1 MLAEGARGRWDWAQR
16 QSGWLEVAW
25 VVFAL
30 ANLVAMWLLPAWE
43 TVPFHFIWISL
54 TVVYGFRVW
63 DMERTG
69 WVLTAVV
76 VTTGVLL
83 LHEVSESFQPPDELT
98 EVPLMAAVFL
108 AMVWHARRRVV
119 AMEGERA
126 SLEANRRLLEGQ
138 RRFVQDASHELRTPI
153 TIAMG
158 HADLL
163 AREIRDPE
171 LAEDASIV
179 VDELLRLRR
188 LADRLLL
195 LASSADPDFLT
206 RSPTEVH
213 SLLAEARARW
223 APTERRF
230 VVERGNAAVAL
241 ADPERLGTAL
251 DALIE
256 NAVKQTEPGDEIR
269 LGARREGGRVAIR
282 VADSGPGIAP
292 EQLEAIFERFAR
304 LDVGRSRERGGV
316 GLGLAIV
323 RAIAEAHG
331 GSVRVRSALGQGSV
345 FEILLPASWAR
356 LEVARGPGC
365 SPPGPSTRRWS
376 PGWDAPAR
384 CTCAGC
390 GGRGVP
396 TATSPTVR
404 SASWSGWRCSRSR
417 CCRRSTPTRTRGF
430 RSTWSS
436 TCCSPW
442 SPRRC
447 SCWGRRSRCCC
458 APLPRRSG
466 GAGCCRCCAAG
477 RCGCSPPQW

>member
-1 MLAEGARGRWDWAQR
+1 MVAEEIRGRWDWPLR
-16 QSGWLEVAW
+16 QFGWLEVAW
-25 VVFAL
+25 VGFAV
-30 ANLVAMWLLPAWE
+30 ANLGGMWLVPTWE

-54 TVVYGFRVW
+54 TVVYGYRVW
-63 DMERTG
+63 DVERTG
-69 WVLTAVV
+69 WVLAAVV
-76 VTTGVLL
+76 ASTGALL
-83 LHEVSESFQPPDELT
+83 MLEVSKSSQPPDELT

-119 AMEGERA
+119 AMERERA
-126 SLEANRRLLEGQ
+126 SSEANRRLLEGQ

-171 LAEDASIV
+171 LAEDAGIV

-206 RSPTEVH
+206 TSPTEVH
-213 SLLAEARARW
+213 PLLAEARARW
-223 APTERRF
+223 APSERRF

-269 LGARREGGRVAIR
+269 LGARREGGRVAVW

-292 EQLEAIFERFAR
+292 EQLEAIFDRFAR
-304 LDVGRSRERGGV
+304 LDVGRSRDRGGV

-323 RAIAEAHG
+323 KAIAEAHG
-331 GSVRVRSALGQGSV
+331 GSIRVRSALGRGSV
-345 FEILLPASWAR
+345 FEVLLPAP
-356 LEVARGPGC
+356 L
-365 SPPGPSTRRWS
+365 
-376 PGWDAPAR
+376 
-384 CTCAGC
+384 
-390 GGRGVP
+390 
-396 TATSPTVR
+396 
-404 SASWSGWRCSRSR
+404 
-417 CCRRSTPTRTRGF
+417 
-430 RSTWSS
+430 
-436 TCCSPW
+436 
-442 SPRRC
+442 
-447 SCWGRRSRCCC
+447 
-458 APLPRRSG
+458 APLE
-466 GAGCCRCCAAG
+466 AAA
-477 RCGCSPPQW
+477 R

>member
-1 MLAEGARGRWDWAQR
+1 MVAEGARGRLDWPLR
-16 QSGWLEVAW
+16 QLGWLEVAW
-25 VVFAL
+25 VGFAV
-30 ANLVAMWLLPAWE
+30 ANLGGMWLVPTWE

-63 DMERTG
+63 DLERTG
-69 WVLTAVV
+69 WVLAAVV
-76 VTTGVLL
+76 ASTGALL
-83 LHEVSESFQPPDELT
+83 MLEVSKSFQPPDELT

-119 AMEGERA
+119 AMERERA
-126 SLEANRRLLEGQ
+126 SSEANRRLLEGQ

-171 LAEDASIV
+171 LAEDAGIV

-206 RSPTEVH
+206 TSPTEVH
-213 SLLAEARARW
+213 PLLAEARARW
-223 APTERRF
+223 APSERRF

-269 LGARREGGRVAIR
+269 LGARREGGRVAVW

-292 EQLEAIFERFAR
+292 EQLEAIFDRFAR
-304 LDVGRSRERGGV
+304 LDVGRSRDRGGV

-323 RAIAEAHG
+323 KAIAEAHG
-331 GSVRVRSALGQGSV
+331 GSVRVRSALGRGSV
-345 FEILLPASWAR
+345 FEVLLPAP
-356 LEVARGPGC
+356 L
-365 SPPGPSTRRWS
+365 
-376 PGWDAPAR
+376 
-384 CTCAGC
+384 
-390 GGRGVP
+390 
-396 TATSPTVR
+396 
-404 SASWSGWRCSRSR
+404 
-417 CCRRSTPTRTRGF
+417 
-430 RSTWSS
+430 
-436 TCCSPW
+436 
-442 SPRRC
+442 
-447 SCWGRRSRCCC
+447 
-458 APLPRRSG
+458 APLE
-466 GAGCCRCCAAG
+466 AAA
-477 RCGCSPPQW
+477 R

>member
-1 MLAEGARGRWDWAQR
+1 MVAEGVRSRLDWPLR
-16 QSGWLEVAW
+16 QFGWLEVAW
-25 VVFAL
+25 VGFAV
-30 ANLVAMWLLPAWE
+30 ANLGGMWLVPTWE

-63 DMERTG
+63 DLERTG
-69 WVLTAVV
+69 WVLAAVV
-76 VTTGVLL
+76 SSTGALL
-83 LHEVSESFQPPDELT
+83 MLEVSKSFQPPDELT

-119 AMEGERA
+119 AMERERA
-126 SLEANRRLLEGQ
+126 SSEANRRLLEGQ

-171 LAEDASIV
+171 LAEDAGIV

-206 RSPTEVH
+206 TSPTEVH
-213 SLLAEARARW
+213 PLLAEARARW
-223 APTERRF
+223 APSERRF

-269 LGARREGGRVAIR
+269 LGARREGGRVAVW

-292 EQLEAIFERFAR
+292 EQLEAIFDRFAR
-304 LDVGRSRERGGV
+304 LDVGRSRDHGGV

-323 RAIAEAHG
+323 KAIAEAHG
-331 GSVRVRSALGQGSV
+331 GSIRVRSALGRGSV
-345 FEILLPASWAR
+345 FEVLLPAP
-356 LEVARGPGC
+356 L
-365 SPPGPSTRRWS
+365 
-376 PGWDAPAR
+376 
-384 CTCAGC
+384 
-390 GGRGVP
+390 
-396 TATSPTVR
+396 
-404 SASWSGWRCSRSR
+404 
-417 CCRRSTPTRTRGF
+417 
-430 RSTWSS
+430 
-436 TCCSPW
+436 
-442 SPRRC
+442 
-447 SCWGRRSRCCC
+447 
-458 APLPRRSG
+458 APLE
-466 GAGCCRCCAAG
+466 AAA
-477 RCGCSPPQW
+477 R